1 MEKFDFDDAQAA
13 AIVAFRLG
21 QLAGLEILKITN
33 ELNELEEKI
42 KEYREIL
49 GSHERVL
56 SIIKEEISVIRD
68 KFGDDRRTAIENVSG
83 EVDIEDLIP
92 EEECVLT
99 KTVNGYIKR
108 LPADTYN
115 VQNRGG
121 RGITG
126 MTTREED
133 NIDNMFVCS

>member
-1 MEKFDFDDAQAA
+1 MKKAEERKHILDGLKKAIDIVDDIIATIRACKGGQQEAKTAIMEKFDFDEPQAA

-56 SIIKEEISVIRD
+56 SIIKEEITDSASSISDVCLTISLD
-68 KFGDDRRTAIENVSG
+68 SNSFAALKFMKALS
-83 EVDIEDLIP
+83 
-92 EEECVLT
+92 
-99 KTVNGYIKR
+99 
-108 LPADTYN
+108 
-115 VQNRGG
+115 
-121 RGITG
+121 
-126 MTTREED
+126 
-133 NIDNMFVCS
+133 S